1 MLLLSARA
9 YVAIPATT
17 ELSPSR
23 VSPGIATRYSLDH
36 GRADHLDRS
45 RSPPALMCGTHDHD
59 PEHLDP
65 DPAARWSRRSPRPGA
80 RPRRT
85 GRSRTDHGP
94 EHLDHDGPEP
104 STTTS
109 TTTDPS
115 RAPPPRPVRPRR
127 PVRHGPG
134 AGAPT
139 STTST
144 TARDPEPTRSHVCH
158 PRPHVSP
165 RNSKCHLRNYVC
177 HPRPHVCHT
186 PRRPGARAPRPEIST
201 TARPRPA
208 GTGAARYAL
217 NKRTTEPTR
226 RPGTARPKQIVFS

>member
-65 DPAARWSRRSPRPGA
+65 SRP
-80 RPRRT
+80 
-85 GRSRTDHGP
+85 
-94 EHLDHDGPEP
+94 HDGVDDHRDLGPALDVLDGAEP
-104 STTTS
+104 TTDPSTS

-144 TARDPEPTRSHVCH
+144 TARDPEPTRSH
-158 PRPHVSP
+158 
-165 RNSKCHLRNYVC
+165 VC

-226 RPGTARPKQIVFS
+226 RPGTARPKQIVLS